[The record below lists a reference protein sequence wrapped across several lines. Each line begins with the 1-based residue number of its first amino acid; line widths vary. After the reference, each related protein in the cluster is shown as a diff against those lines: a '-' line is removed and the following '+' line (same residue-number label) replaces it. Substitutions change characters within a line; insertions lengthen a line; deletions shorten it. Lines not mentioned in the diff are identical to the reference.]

1 MKQKIGYLYLLITFF
16 IWGSLYV
23 ISKYALASIPPVTV
37 LLFRYIIAIAVLIP
51 MLIKKGRKPVKKEH
65 IKYFLIIGLLGY
77 FVSIAFQLIGTSLI
91 DSSLASLIN
100 SVNPISIS
108 IMAAIFLKEKL
119 GGKKIISIVLSV
131 IGVYIILGTSGGN
144 INYMGIGASI
154 LSVLLWSA
162 ASIAIR
168 KVSDE
173 YNPVQIALY
182 GMAIA
187 LILNIPASIIELN
200 TKPCTI
206 TIPAILSAIYL
217 GVVCTGVA
225 HTLWNLSL
233 KLLDASTCSMFYPL
247 QPLTSALLGIVLLNE
262 KITLN
267 FVIGGLLI
275 LSGILIS
282 VVKFK
287 QKDID
292 VVSELSD

>member
-1 MKQKIGYLYLLITFF
+1 MKQKAGYLYLLITFF

-37 LLFRYIIAIAVLIP
+37 LLLRYIIAIVVLIP
-51 MLIKKGRKPVKKEH
+51 MLMKKGRKPVKREH

-77 FVSIAFQLIGTSLI
+77 FVSIAFQLIGTSLV

-100 SVNPISIS
+100 SINPITIS

-119 GGKKIISIVLSV
+119 ECKKVISIALSV
-131 IGVYIILGTSGGN
+131 IGVYVILGTSGGS

-154 LSVLLWSA
+154 LSVILWSA

-187 LILNIPASIIELN
+187 LILNIPASIAELSV
-200 TKPCTI
+200 KPCTF
-206 TIPAILSAIYL
+206 TIPAVLSVIYL

-233 KLLDASTCSMFYPL
+233 QLLDASTCSMFYPL

-262 KITLN
+262 KITVD
-267 FVIGGLLI
+267 FVIGGSLI
-275 LSGILIS
+275 LFGILIS
-282 VVKFK
+282 VIKFK
-287 QKDID
+287 KKD
-292 VVSELSD
+292 VSLISE